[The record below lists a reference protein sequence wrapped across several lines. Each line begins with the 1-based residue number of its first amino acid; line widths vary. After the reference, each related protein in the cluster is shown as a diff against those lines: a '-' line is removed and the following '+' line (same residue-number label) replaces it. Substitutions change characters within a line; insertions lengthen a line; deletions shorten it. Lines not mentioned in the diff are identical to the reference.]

1 MLDLLP
7 VAQFKKREEQ
17 PLRHVTFI
25 KVSGFKLQYTKSI
38 THPCDFHVIE
48 IVQMAPNRVKRHKK
62 CGEGSVFF

>member
-1 MLDLLP
+1 MLLLLKF
-7 VAQFKKREEQ
+7 Q
-17 PLRHVTFI
+17 
-25 KVSGFKLQYTKSI
+25 VSNFNYTKRI